1 MSENVCQ
8 ILSNVGCRCQGQW
21 RASHCPATKWSLR
34 HHGECVV
41 SLGME
46 YVIFIYVKV
55 KTQLLLC
62 QSRKFCKVPPGWLWE
77 KNQSTGEEKGKHTSN
92 LIFFLTIWNTSPWTY
107 SFIWR
112 NRMLLDC
119 PFHGCILGSWLVH
132 GFSCNSFRVL
142 VCIY

>member
-1 MSENVCQ
+1 MNENVCQ

-34 HHGECVV
+34 HRGECVV

-77 KNQSTGEEKGKHTSN
+77 KTKAQERKRASTLLIWFSSWLFETLPHEHILLSEETEQEQHTYEDVIRLSFSW
-92 LIFFLTIWNTSPWTY
+92 LYPRLMVSPWLQLQ
-107 SFIWR
+107 F
-112 NRMLLDC
+112 
-119 PFHGCILGSWLVH
+119 F
-132 GFSCNSFRVL
+132 
-142 VCIY
+142 